1 MNERSS
7 GNLVE
12 AEQLGQ
18 ISVELFFGFHNK
30 FSENTCSLTPYRGYI
45 SICAH
50 VLQIFSYV
58 LDVSDRK
65 FVEILRAYRNY
76 FLHLK

>member
-1 MNERSS
+1 MSPLNLFKSFLLFSVFFDRSVFPAVFPAPAV
-7 GNLVE
+7 LR
-12 AEQLGQ
+12 
-18 ISVELFFGFHNK
+18 
-30 FSENTCSLTPYRGYI
+30 FSMCRICS
-45 SICAH
+45 H